1 MAKSQKRENVRI
13 RRKKGFT
20 QVQNSAVDDLNL
32 SDKALG
38 LYTRIQRW
46 ITFDAPDFECSKAFI
61 RKKTPS
67 GEKAFDSAWNELK
80 ERGYL
85 KMYCIPPA
93 NWEAELLDEA
103 EPGPHTFYL
112 NSDGEIKSTNIDRA
126 EKKKAAEKKKSGEQK
141 RGTRKKTG
149 AEPASDEGSEYYPQ
163 KRGNTKS
170 SNTKKGNT
178 KSSNT
183 NSTDTKS
190 SDTNGGKNINTLSNT
205 PSNTSFNP
213 MDENY
218 QSINPYGE
226 KFEVDYS
233 VSSNEGSI
241 GRVIDMDLINEVKE
255 QIQYDL
261 LSQDGV
267 MQEGISA
274 EDLDM
279 AVDALVILK
288 ATSTP
293 QEFSG
298 NTYSAEF
305 IRHRAD
311 SITMDH
317 IQYVFECFY
326 EHREKVYNV
335 KRYLTTAIFNAP
347 ATMGAYYANAARSKG
362 LI

>member
-1 MAKSQKRENVRI
+1 MAKPQKKENVRI
-13 RRKKGFT
+13 RKKKGFT
-20 QVQNSAVDDLNL
+20 QVQNWAVDDLNL

-46 ITFDAPDFECSKAFI
+46 ITFEAPGFECSKAFI
-61 RKKTPS
+61 RTKTPS

-80 ERGYL
+80 ECGYL

-93 NWEAELLDEA
+93 NWEAELLDEP

-112 NSDGEIKSTNIDRA
+112 NSDGEIKSTNVDRA
-126 EKKKAAEKKKSGEQK
+126 EKKKAAEKKKSSLKK
-141 RGTRKKTG
+141 RGGMQKKE
-149 AEPASDEGSEYYPQ
+149 AEPASDEGSVYYPQ

-170 SNTKKGNT
+170 SNTIKGNT

-190 SDTNGGKNINTLSNT
+190 SDTNGGKNINTS
-205 PSNTSFNP
+205 SNTSFNTSLNP
-213 MDENY
+213 MDKNY
-218 QSINPYGE
+218 QSINHYEGE
-226 KFEVDYS
+226 LEDNHAAS
-233 VSSNEGSI
+233 GNESQI
-241 GRVIDMDLINEVKE
+241 GRVIDMALIDEVKE
-255 QIQYDL
+255 QIQFDL
-261 LSQDGV
+261 LSQDGI

-279 AVDALVILK
+279 AVDALVALK
-288 ATSTP
+288 AANTP

-311 SITMDH
+311 SVKMEH
-317 IQYVFECFY
+317 IQYVFDCFY

-347 ATMGAYYANAARSKG
+347 ATMGAYYANAVRSKG